1 MRFRN
6 LLLSGAILLLTA
18 SCSSNKGKL
27 TYFKDIDTFES
38 FVPLGDYSVK
48 IEPADELFISVTSSS
63 PEATALYNLP
73 ATNFA
78 TKNNLGASLQPSQQT
93 YVVDPKGDILFP
105 LLGNIHVAGLTTEQL
120 RQELTDRIS
129 KDVEDPI
136 VRVELRNFRVNVM
149 GEVNAPGA
157 KSGRTPRYSI
167 LDAIADAGDLTVYGK
182 RDNVLVIREEAN
194 GERHFER
201 IDLTSAEA
209 LNSPYFFLKQNDYV
223 YVEPNEIRTDNSKY
237 NQNNAFKL
245 SVISTIVSAASVI
258 ASLVIAL
265 TIK

>member
-6 LLLSGAILLLTA
+6 LLLYGTIMLSIT
-18 SCSSNKGKL
+18 SCSSSKGKL

-38 FVPLGDYSVK
+38 FVPLGEYSVK
-48 IEPADELFISVTSSS
+48 IEPTDELFISVTSSS

-73 ATNFA
+73 VANYA
-78 TKNNLGASLQPSQQT
+78 TKNNLGATLQPSQQT
-93 YVVDPKGDILFP
+93 YIVDSKGDIIFP
-105 LLGNIHVAGLTTEQL
+105 LLGTLHVAGLTTEQL
-120 RQELTDRIS
+120 REELTQIIS
-129 KDVEDPI
+129 KDVKDPI
-136 VRVELRNFRVNVM
+136 VRVELHNFRVNVM
-149 GEVNAPGA
+149 GEVNSPGP
-157 KSGRTPRYSI
+157 KSGRTPRYSV
-167 LDAIADAGDLTVYGK
+167 LDALADAGDLTIYGK
-182 RDNVLVIREEAN
+182 RDNVLVIREEN
-194 GERHFER
+194 GQRHIER

-245 SVISTIVSAASVI
+245 SIISTVVSAASVI

>member
-6 LLLSGAILLLTA
+6 ILLCGTIILSVT

-27 TYFKDIDTFES
+27 TYFKDIDSFEN
-38 FVPLGDYSVK
+38 FAPLGDYSVK

-73 ATNFA
+73 VANFA
-78 TKNNLGASLQPSQQT
+78 TKNNLGATMQPSQQT
-93 YVVDPKGDILFP
+93 FIVDSKGDIVFP
-105 LLGNIHVAGLTTEQL
+105 LLGTLHVAGMTTEQL
-120 RQELTDRIS
+120 REDLTERIG
-129 KDVEDPI
+129 KDVKDPI
-136 VRVELRNFRVNVM
+136 VRVELHNFRVNVM
-149 GEVNAPGA
+149 GEVNNPGP
-157 KSGRTPRYSI
+157 KSGRTPRYSV

-182 RDNVLVIREEAN
+182 RDNVLVIREEN
-194 GERHFER
+194 GQRHTQR
-201 IDLTSAEA
+201 IDLSSAEA

-223 YVEPNEIRTDNSKY
+223 YVEPNDIRTDNSKY
-237 NQNNAFKL
+237 NQNSAFKL

>member
-6 LLLSGAILLLTA
+6 ILLSGAILLFA
-18 SCSSNKGKL
+18 VSCSNNKGKL
-27 TYFKDIDTFES
+27 TYFKDIDTFDN

-63 PEATALYNLP
+63 PDATALYNLP
-73 ATNFA
+73 VTNYA

-93 YVVDPKGDILFP
+93 YIVDPKGDIIFP
-105 LLGNIHVAGLTTEQL
+105 LLGRIHVAGLTTEQL
-120 RQELTDRIS
+120 RQDLTERIS

-136 VRVELRNFRVNVM
+136 VRVELHNFRVNVM
-149 GEVNAPGA
+149 GEVNSPGP

-182 RDNVLVIREEAN
+182 RDNVLVIREEN
-194 GERHFER
+194 GQRRSER
-201 IDLTSAEA
+201 IDLTSADA

-223 YVEPNEIRTDNSKY
+223 YVEPNDIRTDNSKY

-245 SVISTIVSAASVI
+245 SVISTVVSAASVI